1 MDNICRMDIKAA
13 SEQLIHEILAVII
26 GEVLTGVNNSMHIS
40 FHEIGDD
47 VNIFITGRSRG
58 LLDIDKTNYIFMV
71 EEF

>member
-1 MDNICRMDIKAA
+1 
-13 SEQLIHEILAVII
+13 LAVVI

-47 VNIFITGRSRG
+47 VNIFITGGSRG

-71 EEF
+71 KEF